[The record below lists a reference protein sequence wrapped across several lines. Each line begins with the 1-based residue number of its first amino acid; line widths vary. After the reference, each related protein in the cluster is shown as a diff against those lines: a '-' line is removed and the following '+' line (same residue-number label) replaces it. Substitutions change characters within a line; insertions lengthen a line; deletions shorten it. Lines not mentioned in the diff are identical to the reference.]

1 MTTDLVLHRH
11 AASATGTAL
20 ERIMGPRPS
29 INTLSHS
36 YAKLLFHNK
45 ALASGTKLSGCA
57 SLTDD
62 VDLRVEVA
70 FVQFDVPTLRPLG
83 LEWCVFMSSDYHH
96 SLYNF
101 RSAAVRAWGRFSSLW
116 SSGLSTPRRI
126 DRAIWSSFQSIVY
139 VFVTFAMGTAAEHVT
154 MLLSS
159 DHRLLIQFE
168 LYVFTPASAV

>member
-1 MTTDLVLHRH
+1 MYIHHFSLTNRTIVTTDLVLHRH

-57 SLTDD
+57 PLTDG

-70 FVQFDVPTLRPLG
+70 FV
-83 LEWCVFMSSDYHH
+83 
-96 SLYNF
+96 
-101 RSAAVRAWGRFSSLW
+101 
-116 SSGLSTPRRI
+116 
-126 DRAIWSSFQSIVY
+126 
-139 VFVTFAMGTAAEHVT
+139 
-154 MLLSS
+154 
-159 DHRLLIQFE
+159 
-168 LYVFTPASAV
+168 